1 MTVRVFAGEYNLTIS
16 PVTLDDDGVYQC
28 QVGVGKRDEP
38 AIRSRKA
45 ALTVLVAPDRPRIV
59 QGETVTAAEN
69 VPVEL
74 ECVSEGGKPPAE
86 VSADFRYGFFPTVAN
101 CARKPTFSLRAVDE
115 TTTHDENNDVCRPAL
130 NTRENQKRAGKEP
143 IRPVVDLNVD
153 LM

>member
-1 MTVRVFAGEYNLTIS
+1 MLSRSPARLSFHPVDKPTSRNDRSRPVLVGPVRPVTASIDRSRFSGEYNLTIS

-45 ALTVLVAPDRPRIV
+45 TLTVLVAPDRPRIV
-59 QGETVTAAEN
+59 QGETVTAAES

-86 VSADFRYGFFPTVAN
+86 VSADFQYSFFPTVAN
-101 CARKPTFSLRAVDE
+101 FSKTKNL
-115 TTTHDENNDVCRPAL
+115 
-130 NTRENQKRAGKEP
+130 G
-143 IRPVVDLNVD
+143 
-153 LM
+153 